1 MNNKMKAVVNT
12 QYGLPEVLQLKEV
25 EKPTP
30 KDNEVLIKIHATTVN
45 RTDCGFRNPEYF
57 LVRIIGGLFKPK
69 KTILGSELAGVIEAT
84 GKDVKTFKP
93 GDSVFGL
100 STFNFGAHAEYI
112 CISEEASITTMPSK
126 LSFNEAA
133 AICDGAFL
141 AFTYIRII
149 DFKKKPKIL
158 INGASGSIGTAAV
171 QLAKY
176 YGAEITAVCNTRDFE
191 LVKSLGAVK
200 VIDYTKEDFTK
211 NGQLYD
217 VVFDAVGKSSFFRCK
232 KLLNP
237 NGMYF
242 STELGYLSQNIFLA
256 LITPI
261 LGGKK
266 VLFPIPKDKKEDIL
280 FFKELIENGKY
291 RAVIDRTYPLDEIVE
306 ATKFVETGQKTGN
319 VVITIERSF

>member
-1 MNNKMKAVVNT
+1 MKAIVNIK
-12 QYGLPEVLQLKEV
+12 YGPPEVLQLKEV

-30 KDNEVLIKIHATTVN
+30 KDHEVLIKIKATTVN

-57 LVRIIGGLFKPK
+57 LVRLVSGLFKPK

-93 GDSVFGL
+93 DDSVFGL

-112 CISEEASITTMPSK
+112 CMSEEASITTIPSNI
-126 LSFNEAA
+126 SYNEAA

-141 AFTYIRII
+141 AFTYIRKI
-149 DFKKKPKIL
+149 DFSKRPKIL

-171 QLAKY
+171 QLANY
-176 YGAEITAVCNTRDFE
+176 YGADITAVCNTRDFK
-191 LVKSLGAVK
+191 LVKSLGADK
-200 VIDYTKEDFTK
+200 VIDYTKEDFTR

-232 KLLNP
+232 KLLKP
-237 NGMYF
+237 GGIYF
-242 STELGYLSQNIFLA
+242 STELGYLSQNIYLA
-256 LITPI
+256 LITPL

-266 VLFPIPKDKKEDIL
+266 VRFPIPKDTKEDVI
-280 FFKELIENGKY
+280 FFKELIEKGKY
-291 RAVIDRTYPLDEIVE
+291 RAVIDRTYRLEEIVV
-306 ATKFVETGQKTGN
+306 ATNYVETGQKTGN
-319 VVITIERSF
+319 VVITI